1 MSWTYQ
7 KVEGPPTLKLHDLIT
22 VAVSEKSVMKSDG
35 QMDRKKKGYGDLYLP
50 DWILLK
56 GLREVVPDPQ
66 SRGSPHIRG
75 EIDNKLQTQGDLQ
88 TEDSLTFRIACEVV
102 DIRPNGNIVIRGASH
117 DQEQRGHVGLFA
129 QRRGPPR
136 IGPSQQHHQQR
147 EHLRR

>member
-66 SRGSPHIRG
+66 SAPASPHIRG

-102 DIRPNGNIVIRGASH
+102 DIRPNGNIVI
-117 DQEQRGHVGLFA
+117 EGHRTIKNNEDTWDYSLSGEARPESVLPNNISTARTSPG
-129 QRRGPPR
+129 
-136 IGPSQQHHQQR
+136 
-147 EHLRR
+147 